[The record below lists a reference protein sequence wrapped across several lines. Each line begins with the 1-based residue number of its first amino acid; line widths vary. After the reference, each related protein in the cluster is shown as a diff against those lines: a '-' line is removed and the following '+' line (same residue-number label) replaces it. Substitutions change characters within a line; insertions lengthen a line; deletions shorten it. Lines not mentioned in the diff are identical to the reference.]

1 MRPSPTPS
9 PPCGRSGFSSLES
22 SSPVECPRVFPASEA
37 GPETQSR
44 QGMPPGV
51 YAYRE
56 LVEAG
61 GLMSFGPSY
70 PGMRRRAAYFVDKI
84 LKGAKHADLP
94 VARPTKFEVVVNLKA
109 ATALGLTIPQS
120 LLVRAD
126 EIIQ

>member
-9 PPCGRSGFSSLES
+9 PPFGRSGFSSLES

-44 QGMPPGV
+44 QGDAPRV

-70 PGMRRRAAYFVDKI
+70 PGMPRRAAHFVDKI
-84 LKGAKHADLP
+84 RKGAKPAHLP
-94 VARPTKFEVVVNLKA
+94 VERPEQVD
-109 ATALGLTIPQS
+109 
-120 LLVRAD
+120 R
-126 EIIQ
+126 